1 MGTNTDVSGCGR
13 TRDEVWMWL
22 CPGCGA
28 EPSAVVILS
37 LRSSSPG
44 TRTCLKRD
52 FMWQQHTV
60 PAQVMGVDHEAL
72 LRILEAA
79 F

>member
-1 MGTNTDVSGCGR
+1 MGTNADVSGCGR
-13 TRDEVWMWL
+13 TRDEVWMWP

-28 EPSAVVILS
+28 EPSTVLILP

-52 FMWQQHTV
+52 FLSQPLAV
-60 PAQVMGVDHEAL
+60 SAQVFAVDREGL
-72 LRILEAA
+72 LRILGAT